1 MTHCVSMQYQTSL
14 AAAMAQIVTVYL
26 DDRNQTYD
34 LAYLRFIDAA
44 LWAQDNCG
52 SFVTYSIQDVSDHSI
67 MFDQVAE
74 YSFRK
79 ESDAIF
85 FKLKW
90 QLN

>member
-1 MTHCVSMQYQTSL
+1 
-14 AAAMAQIVTVYL
+14 MAQIVTVYL

-44 LWAQDNCG
+44 LWAQDHCS

-74 YSFRK
+74 YSFRE
-79 ESDAIF
+79 ESDATF

>member
-1 MTHCVSMQYQTSL
+1 MD
-14 AAAMAQIVTVYL
+14 QIVTVYL
-26 DDRNQTYD
+26 DDRNRAYD
-34 LAYLRFIDAA
+34 QAYKHFIDAA

-52 SFVTYSIQDVSDHSI
+52 SFVAYSIVDVSDHSI

-79 ESDAIF
+79 ESDATF